1 MSDPDDQAGASEERR
16 EARADRV
23 GLLLFVAGICGVFVL
38 LVFAGYGARSL
49 IAALTRLFQ

>member
-1 MSDPDDQAGASEERR
+1 MSDPDDQAGASEERC

-38 LVFAGYGARSL
+38 LVFAGYGARSFFAPL
-49 IAALTRLFQ
+49 SRLFQ